1 MLPRRCH
8 VPRSMFCVSRQRT
21 WRRALAAEAGQW
33 LRAPK
38 RRQLPAL
45 LAAQD
50 PGGGA
55 ACDLACALTAGC
67 SSTTLLC
74 GTAAELARARVDAS
88 PMFLG
93 SSARTAV
100 SKFGVERK
108 PQTKLNHQNTTNKL
122 VQAATPGAKFLHG
135 RNMCTLAA
143 CGNANQGLA
152 KLRMAKLRR
161 LPLVCTCDVGT
172 DCAPEAPL
180 ACCLW

>member
-1 MLPRRCH
+1 VIWH
-8 VPRSMFCVSRQRT
+8 
-21 WRRALAAEAGQW
+21 
-33 LRAPK
+33 
-38 RRQLPAL
+38 AL
-45 LAAQD
+45 LRQAAAAQHRCVGQRQSL
-50 PGGGA
+50 P
-55 ACDLACALTAGC
+55 
-67 SSTTLLC
+67 
-74 GTAAELARARVDAS
+74 ELVSMPHRC
-88 PMFLG
+88 FLG

-135 RNMCTLAA
+135 RNMCTLAI

-180 ACCLW
+180 ACCLWCCRGLGRRLVGLLPQPYRLRCGRRCSVLRICCMCGIDWSCQHTILSLL